1 MNKCLLQWSQMEIQG
16 LVPNEW
22 TYNAKV
28 KVHSSVGNFD
38 AALDT
43 VQQMQAHGVMPGKG
57 TWDVIVSMAE
67 LMERPD
73 IVQQVE
79 LRILYSRNKL
89 NLVPC
94 AGLINQSASNQTGP
108 CLQKNVQTETQLIH
122 MSEFL
127 IRGKVCNA
135 ARLFHCSNYD
145 ACVSRLC

>member
-1 MNKCLLQWSQMEIQG
+1 MKELSGHYVTWRNECLLQWSQMETQG

-73 IVQQVE
+73 IVQQVA
-79 LRILYSRNKL
+79 LHILYSRATSMYL
-89 NLVPC
+89 HSSTL
-94 AGLINQSASNQTGP
+94 
-108 CLQKNVQTETQLIH
+108 CLCIVCTCCPVCQKI
-122 MSEFL
+122 
-127 IRGKVCNA
+127 
-135 ARLFHCSNYD
+135 
-145 ACVSRLC
+145 

>member
-1 MNKCLLQWSQMEIQG
+1 MFKQNKSGEFQQRSGGVTSAEMSWHYVTCKSKCLLQWSQMETQG
-16 LVPNEW
+16 LTPNEW

-28 KVHSSVGNFD
+28 KVHSSVGAFN

-73 IVQQVE
+73 IVQQVV
-79 LRILYSRNKL
+79 LHILYSRDQL

-94 AGLINQSASNQTGP
+94 AGLIDQYASNQTGP
-108 CLQKNVQTETQLIH
+108 CLQKIVQNETQHI
-122 MSEFL
+122 
-127 IRGKVCNA
+127 
-135 ARLFHCSNYD
+135 
-145 ACVSRLC
+145 